1 MALSRNIVSVEVTQL
16 NYTNFWAS
24 NNTPFAL
31 VVRICSTNKEHVC
44 RASPLYRE
52 VVGLDSVFA
61 NRSFAVT
68 RNQLDAAKLFAN
80 LPNFEA
86 SELYAYLTA
95 YVGGSND
102 EEYRHMEK
110 FKTWKAVSNESKS
123 FE

>member
-1 MALSRNIVSVEVTQL
+1 MALSRNIASVEVTQL
-16 NYTNFWAS
+16 NGTIFRDS

-31 VVRICSTNKEHVC
+31 IVRICSTNKEHEC

-52 VVGLDSVFA
+52 VLGLHSVFA
-61 NRSFAVT
+61 NRSFAAT
-68 RNQLDAAKLFAN
+68 SNQTNFFKLFAN
-80 LPNFEA
+80 LPNVGS

-95 YVGGSND
+95 YVGGRNG

-110 FKTWKAVSNESKS
+110 FKTWKAISNQSKS